1 MAVQLRSRSIQM
13 TASGDVVPGNPV
25 LALQQL
31 TFAGTGL
38 TAGQQ
43 LTVLDGNGDIVAD
56 YVIEAAI
63 DNAELLPNPRMVRGL
78 NILNVTLSGTWRL
91 TAMLH

>member
-1 MAVQLRSRSIQM
+1 MAVQRRSRSIQF
-13 TASGDVVPGNPV
+13 TAAGDTVAGNPV

-56 YVIEAAI
+56 YVVEAAI
-63 DNAELLPNPRMVRGL
+63 DNAELLPNPRLVRGL
-78 NILNVTLSGTWRL
+78 TILNVTLSGAWKL